1 MYSIMY
7 GAMSVGIIKASDS
20 NDVEYGQAAAAGV

>member
-1 MYSIMY
+1 MY

-20 NDVEYGQAAAAGV
+20 SDVEYGQAAAAGVWLGV